1 MSGIN
6 RKEFLKTGA
15 LSSLFLGSGLF
26 MTKPCTQVQRSGEA
40 KNVIFLVSDGMSAAT
55 LQMTDTLLKRMEG
68 RTSNWIQLYDE
79 DYSNRAL
86 MDMASADRL
95 VTGSAAASSSW
106 GSGHRVKNGVV
117 NVGENGEEYKAILP
131 IFKDAGKATGL
142 VTTTEITHATPAGF
156 VANVEQRGMQE
167 TIAEQYLEHEIDL
180 LFGGGNRHYAP
191 EMRDDGKDMY
201 EEHRKKGYSI
211 VRTKP
216 ELSAMSELPD
226 KILGIFFD
234 GHLPYS
240 LDLKNNRDLSNEVPT
255 LAELTDKAL
264 QRLSR
269 SQDGFI
275 LQVEGGRV
283 DHAAHGN
290 DVGGM
295 LFDQA
300 VFDDAISIVLKFA
313 VERDDTL
320 VIVTTDHGN
329 ANPGFSGAPNDQFDK
344 IFKFSYTNDW
354 IHRDLNADSTINQI
368 RDRVEAAT
376 NFGITRQEGEAY
388 LKAIKGD
395 YEPVYKRMSSR
406 GAVLGQILA
415 NYTQVN
421 WISGSHTSD
430 YVELVSFG
438 PGSEA
443 LQGFVRNT
451 DLFEVMVS
459 AAGVEEYA
467 EKIIG
472 N

>member
-1 MSGIN
+1 MSDIN
-6 RKEFLKTGA
+6 RKEFLKTSA

-26 MTKPCTQVQRSGEA
+26 MANGSTPVQRSGEA
-40 KNVIFLVSDGMSAAT
+40 KNIIFLVSDGMSAAT
-55 LQMTDTLLKRMEG
+55 LQMTDSLLKRMEG

-79 DYSNRAL
+79 DYAKRAL

-106 GSGHRVKNGVV
+106 GSGHRVKNGTV
-117 NVGENGEEYKAILP
+117 NVGENGEEYKAIIP
-131 IFKDAGKATGL
+131 IFRDAGKATGL
-142 VTTTEITHATPAGF
+142 VTTTEITHGTPAGF
-156 VANVEQRGMQE
+156 VANVEQRWMQE
-167 TIAEQYLEHEIDL
+167 TIAEQYLEHEVDL
-180 LFGGGNRHYAP
+180 LLGGGNRHFAS
-191 EMRDDGKDMY
+191 EVREDGKDMY
-201 EEHRKKGYSI
+201 EEYRKKGYSI

-216 ELSAMSELPD
+216 ELKALNELPD
-226 KILGIFFD
+226 KILGIFYES
-234 GHLPYS
+234 HLPYS
-240 LDLKNNRDLSNEVPT
+240 LDQKNNRNLTDKVPS
-255 LAELTDKAL
+255 LAELTDLAL
-264 QRLSR
+264 QRLAR
-269 SQDGFI
+269 SQNGFI

-295 LFDQA
+295 LFDQVA
-300 VFDDAISIVLKFA
+300 FDDAIGIALQFA

-329 ANPGFSGAPNDQFDK
+329 ANPGFSGAPNEQFDS
-344 IFKFSYTNDW
+344 IFSFTHTNDW
-354 IHRDLNADSTINQI
+354 IHRELNADSTINQI

-376 NFGITRQEGEAY
+376 NFGITQQEAEAY
-388 LKAIKGD
+388 LNAIKGE
-395 YEPVYKRMSSR
+395 YEPVYKRMRSR

-421 WISGSHTSD
+421 WISGSHTAD
-430 YVELVSFG
+430 YVEMVSFG

-451 DLFEVMVS
+451 DLFGVMVN
-459 AAGVEEYA
+459 AAGVGEYA
-467 EKIIG
+467 ENMIE